1 MSAEVIRDPDG
12 CLWVI
17 EGGRG
22 AWRVRGVGAP
32 VKRYNSKKA
41 ARADIA
47 AGLMAICGEI
57 RPGRDPKRPDHIC
70 RCDGRKAACRDFRWH
85 HCIDCGATW
94 EAAS

>member
-22 AWRVRGVGAP
+22 AWHVRGVGAP
-32 VKRYNSKKA
+32 IKRYSAKKA

-47 AGLMAICGEI
+47 AGFMATCGEI
-57 RPGRDPKRPDHIC
+57 RPGRDPKHPDHIC
-70 RCDGRKAACRDFRWH
+70 RCDGLKANCRDFRWH
-85 HCIDCGATW
+85 HCINCGATW